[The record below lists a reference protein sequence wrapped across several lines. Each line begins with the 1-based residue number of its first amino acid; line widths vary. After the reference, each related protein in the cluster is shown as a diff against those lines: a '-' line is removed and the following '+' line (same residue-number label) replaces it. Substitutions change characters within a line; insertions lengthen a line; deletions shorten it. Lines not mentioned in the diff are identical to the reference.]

1 MKKLIAQIM
10 KFGIVG
16 VIAFFI
22 DFGLFKFFTFIGIPY
37 LIANV
42 MSFTISLICNY
53 LMSMKYVFVRKDDLS
68 RRKEFIIF
76 TILSIIGLGIQELIL
91 FVGIDLIWKNW
102 PWMQS
107 WLKTK
112 NSCETFM
119 KLGATGIVMVYNF
132 ISRKMFLEQKEPKRF
147 RRTEDRR
154 GLIGTGDGAYKRAYR
169 RTTKRAYG
177 NGLVQMHTGLCRRT

>member
-132 ISRKMFLEQKEPKRF
+132 ISRKMFLEQKGPKDTEEPKNSEEPK
-147 RRTEDRR
+147 T
-154 GLIGTGDGAYKRAYR
+154 AA
-169 RTTKRAYG
+169 
-177 NGLVQMHTGLCRRT
+177 V